1 MNKRNFFFFFLFF
14 SFLSYCRSFV
24 KNAFVVV
31 VGALNCDELALS
43 TIDIDWTTIN
53 NLDSIQ
59 FNSIN
64 TIIIILLLS
73 TLSGDL
79 NFISF
84 IILFPSLYYNVSILS
99 RKLN

>member
-1 MNKRNFFFFFLFF
+1 MK
-14 SFLSYCRSFV
+14 
-24 KNAFVVV
+24 KAFVVV
-31 VGALNCDELALS
+31 VVALNCDELALS

-53 NLDSIQ
+53 NLDSIR
-59 FNSIN
+59 FDSIN
-64 TIIIILLLS
+64 TIIIILLLP

-99 RKLN
+99 RELN